1 MPNQYTFGSVLNAIA
16 AAEDISL
23 NHGKSCHSHLL
34 KLGLGTDPIVSGAL
48 LDMYGKRGD
57 IIESQRVFNKT
68 LERTQFAWT
77 TIIFSYAHHGDFE

>member
-1 MPNQYTFGSVLNAIA
+1 MGNVAI
-16 AAEDISL
+16 L
-23 NHGKSCHSHLL
+23 TC
-34 KLGLGTDPIVSGAL
+34 KLGLSTDPIVSGAL

>member
-1 MPNQYTFGSVLNAIA
+1 MGNVAI
-16 AAEDISL
+16 L
-23 NHGKSCHSHLL
+23 TC
-34 KLGLGTDPIVSGAL
+34 KLGLSTNPIVSGAL

-77 TIIFSYAHHGDFE
+77 TIIFSYAHHGDFESVMSLHTEMER